1 MANQVIVLDRLI
13 AIQRLEQLLSEK
25 AKEREQWKKDQ
36 KSFNSRLKAW
46 EKKVVAYI
54 RKNGKFEDLDSLA
67 PDYDYR
73 DQSYSLDFTVE
84 ADKLIAACGERPVE
98 EREPEFYN
106 RVWVGNQQITPEQE
120 VKNAIALYKLSTE
133 PTVKVNTKTL
143 WAGYIA

>member
-13 AIQRLEQLLSEK
+13 AIERLEKLLADKKKEHEK
-25 AKEREQWKKDQ
+25 WVKDQ
-36 KSFNSRLKAW
+36 KSYKSRLKAW
-46 EKKVVAYI
+46 EKKAVAYI

-73 DQSYSLDFTVE
+73 EQSYSLDFTVD
-84 ADKLIAACGERPVE
+84 ADKLIDACGERPVE

-106 RVWVGNQQITPEQE
+106 RVWVGNTQITPEQE
-120 VKNAIALYKLSTE
+120 VKNAIALYKLSSE

-143 WAGYIA
+143 WAAYIA